1 MSASQAAGTG
11 GGSALTINIK
21 VEHKFTVELADL
33 VTVVAADS
41 TKAPSIDVED
51 KPTLESADLEAYVSY
66 FKWWAGLNCVAG
78 YVALAVALAV
88 CDSNPVCHS
97 NPNTMTK
104 AIGYLTS
111 LCGLCLLF
119 TVVTYILSTVAP
131 PATAPAPA

>member
-51 KPTLESADLEAYVSY
+51 KPTLESADLE
-66 FKWWAGLNCVAG
+66 
-78 YVALAVALAV
+78 
-88 CDSNPVCHS
+88 
-97 NPNTMTK
+97 
-104 AIGYLTS
+104 
-111 LCGLCLLF
+111 
-119 TVVTYILSTVAP
+119 
-131 PATAPAPA
+131 

>member
-104 AIGYLTS
+104 VLISFVPICFFAS
-111 LCGLCLLF
+111 
-119 TVVTYILSTVAP
+119 
-131 PATAPAPA
+131 